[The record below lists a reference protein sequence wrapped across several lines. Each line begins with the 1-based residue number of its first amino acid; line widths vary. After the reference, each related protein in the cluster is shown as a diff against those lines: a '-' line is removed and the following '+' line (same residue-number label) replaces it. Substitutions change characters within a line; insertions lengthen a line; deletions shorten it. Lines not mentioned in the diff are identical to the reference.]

1 MVLDDTTVH
10 GHVQDIVYETN
21 TQERLYFVKYTDG
34 DMELLTQ
41 DQVVSMQVEGAR
53 PSLRDWE
60 SAVAFMAQG

>member
-1 MVLDDTTVH
+1 MVIDDTMVH
-10 GHVQDIVYETN
+10 GHVQDIICGTN
-21 TQERLYFVKYTDG
+21 TQERLYLVKYTDG
-34 DMELLTQ
+34 DLEHLTQ